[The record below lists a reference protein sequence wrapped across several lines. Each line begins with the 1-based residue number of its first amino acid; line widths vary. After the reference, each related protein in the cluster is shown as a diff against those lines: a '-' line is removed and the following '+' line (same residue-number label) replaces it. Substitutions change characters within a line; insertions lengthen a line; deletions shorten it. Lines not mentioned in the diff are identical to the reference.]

1 MALIGDS
8 QPKLFGNVQRAAR
21 DRGSSFSSGR
31 AATLTIVR
39 DRGHLLTSG
48 PPMSQYIDSSLNFPG
63 AAIPCRGF
71 LLQNLSAAGPK
82 PNNCSLRSEGP
93 GSQLGLLPRQLSA
106 SVKKPNNC
114 SIAAGEE
121 GQPKLPHRHFR
132 FAVEIHSGEFVT
144 HRFTFCSFEVN

>member
-8 QPKLFGNVQRAAR
+8 QPKLFGNVQLAAR

-71 LLQNLSAAGPK
+71 LLQTLSAAGP
-82 PNNCSLRSEGP
+82 N
-93 GSQLGLLPRQLSA
+93 
-106 SVKKPNNC
+106 PNNC